1 MLYPYRYG
9 IPYSNLQGDYVP
21 ELHKIYRP
29 ESFSEFCGNESLKKV
44 LQKKIENKDLP
55 KCIMFIGER
64 GCGKTTLARLVAKEY
79 GSPNIQEINM
89 ADKTGINDIR
99 KLLGSTRLA
108 PIARRGES
116 KKRFYILDEFH
127 RLSPQGQ
134 DGMLKDGEEPPENVY
149 FIICSTDPQK
159 ISKTIKS
166 RFTQF
171 EVKPLSMAETMD
183 LLGWVCREENKL
195 DVPLKV
201 LRKIAQVSEGI
212 PREALILLNKVLDI
226 EDEQDALDAVVKT
239 EENAEVRDIC
249 LALGDRKV
257 RDPWPVVRDLLK
269 RYKGNP
275 EEARQAIAGW
285 FTAILLNPKSDD
297 VTTNRATVVLSFFLD
312 NLFYTGKPGL
322 VAACRAVC
330 MELKN

>member
-1 MLYPYRYG
+1 
-9 IPYSNLQGDYVP
+9 VP
-21 ELHKIYRP
+21 ELHELYRP
-29 ESFSEFCGNESLKKV
+29 ENINEFFGNENIKQI
-44 LQKKIENKDLP
+44 LQAKIDSEDLP
-55 KCIMFIGER
+55 QSLMFIGER
-64 GCGKTTLARLVAKEY
+64 GCGKSTLSRLLPKLYKASFVYEVNV
-79 GSPNIQEINM
+79 G
-89 ADKTGINDIR
+89 DKTGVDDMR
-99 KLLGSTRLA
+99 KLLSKIHLSPLVRK
-108 PIARRGES
+108 GET
-116 KKRFYILDEFH
+116 KRRFYILNEFH
-127 RLSPQGQ
+127 MASLSAQNALLDDSEKPP
-134 DGMLKDGEEPPENVY
+134 KDVY
-149 FIICSTDPQK
+149 FIICTTDPQK
-159 ISKTIKS
+159 IIKPIKS

-285 FTAILLNPKSDD
+285 FTAILLNSKSDD
-297 VTTNRATVVLSFFLD
+297 VTTNRATVVLSYFLD